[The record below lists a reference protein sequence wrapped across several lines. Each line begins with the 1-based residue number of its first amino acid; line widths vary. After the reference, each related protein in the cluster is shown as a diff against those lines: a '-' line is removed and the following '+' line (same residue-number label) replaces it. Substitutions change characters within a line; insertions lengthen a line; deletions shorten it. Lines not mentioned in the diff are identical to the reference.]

1 MRHTGG
7 LNEGDNMKRL
17 AAGILVSIA
26 ALGVLSACG
35 DDDLTLPVANTIEE
49 SDTLPGADD
58 TLPLGI
64 TLPDDVTIPAG
75 GLPSDA
81 SIPEEVIDVM
91 ITQFEAAGMKV
102 DRDCFKSLLSD
113 DALRNLV
120 AAGGTPTPEVIQKFF
135 ACITA
140 G

>member
-1 MRHTGG
+1 
-7 LNEGDNMKRL
+7 MKPIVAGVL
-17 AAGILVSIA
+17 ASIA
-26 ALGVLSACG
+26 ALGLLSACG
-35 DDDLTLPVANTIEE
+35 GDDLTLPTATDSAV
-49 SDTLPGADD
+49 LPGDD

-64 TLPDDVTIPAG
+64 TIPAG

-81 SIPEEVIDVM
+81 SVPEEAIDVM

-102 DRDCFKSLLSD
+102 DRECFKSLLSD
-113 DALRNLV
+113 ESLRNLV

-135 ACITA
+135 ACITT